1 MSPRRL
7 ERSLDGISV
16 PGGPWRIPVS
26 PAPPLAPFPAQAP
39 ALVSPEQAR
48 GRYLC
53 RGDSCAS
60 IFIQNSRETW
70 MKCNY
75 LSSISQD

>member
-1 MSPRRL
+1 MGFLYQEGPEGSRCPLPHPWPRSQPRR
-7 ERSLDGISV
+7 R
-16 PGGPWRIPVS
+16 PK
-26 PAPPLAPFPAQAP
+26 A
-39 ALVSPEQAR
+39 SPERAR